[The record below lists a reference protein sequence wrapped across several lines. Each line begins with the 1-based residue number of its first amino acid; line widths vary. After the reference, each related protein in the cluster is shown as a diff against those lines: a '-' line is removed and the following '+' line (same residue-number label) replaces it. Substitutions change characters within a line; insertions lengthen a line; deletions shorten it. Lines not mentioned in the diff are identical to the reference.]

1 MIYGLERSQVIKL
14 TNKYAISVMTLKDC
28 NTKGNRKK
36 GKTMETLSIA
46 APKKT
51 RIFPVCLGVSLVYLP
66 VPVRATYCTAGEGLF
81 HLADRFFSF

>member
-1 MIYGLERSQVIKL
+1 MIYGLESSQVITF

-36 GKTMETLSIA
+36 GKTMETLSIT

-51 RIFPVCLGVSLVYLP
+51 RIFPVCLGVALVYLP
-66 VPVRATYCTAGEGLF
+66 VPLCATYHTAGECLF